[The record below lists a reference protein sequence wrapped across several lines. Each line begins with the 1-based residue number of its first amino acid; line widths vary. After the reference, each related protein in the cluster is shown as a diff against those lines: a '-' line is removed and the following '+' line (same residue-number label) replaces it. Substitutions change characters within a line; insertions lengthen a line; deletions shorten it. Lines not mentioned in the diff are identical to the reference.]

1 MRALPSA
8 LDAPKS
14 ARMVELDGTFYCLT
28 ASASGASIA
37 SASNIEGDWT
47 SKSTTLPQ
55 GADINSLTAAPSGLY
70 ITDSS
75 HRLHNSTDGGL
86 TWTATGASMSHIYGA
101 YGDEVIGC
109 LRRADGSYVQISY
122 PSATDP
128 ATATALPEGCPVEG
142 TSALMVYST
151 EWSYE
156 LTAITTGG
164 RSADG
169 TPTGA
174 SWGYDG
180 RRWMNVS
187 LAPGAA
193 RSGMSVVAYTGYRN
207 EGFWD
212 VKPYEVFLAFGGMTA
227 DGKVSNEMWISFD
240 RGLHWTQGRE
250 SIQLP
255 EFIPALHG
263 ASAIVADQTLTST
276 MLSSRSRLWKD
287 YPDAPLPSRA
297 SIDTS
302 WTCPYIYIAGGYTAS
317 GALSPSIWRGAIN
330 RLTYRPLF

>member
-1 MRALPSA
+1 
-8 LDAPKS
+8 
-14 ARMVELDGTFYCLT
+14 
-28 ASASGASIA
+28 
-37 SASNIEGDWT
+37 
-47 SKSTTLPQ
+47 
-55 GADINSLTAAPSGLY
+55 
-70 ITDSS
+70 
-75 HRLHNSTDGGL
+75 
-86 TWTATGASMSHIYGA
+86 
-101 YGDEVIGC
+101 
-109 LRRADGSYVQISY
+109 
-122 PSATDP
+122 
-128 ATATALPEGCPVEG
+128 
-142 TSALMVYST
+142 MVYST

-240 RGLHWTQGRE
+240 RGLHLDPGPGVDPAPRIYPRAPRRLSHSGRPDPHVHHAV
-250 SIQLP
+250 LP
-255 EFIPALHG
+255 FAPMER
-263 ASAIVADQTLTST
+263 
-276 MLSSRSRLWKD
+276 LSRRT
-287 YPDAPLPSRA
+287 APSRA

-330 RLTYRPLF
+330 RLTYRPSSDPSPKQ